1 MDDPDW
7 EMMTTKYYEPD
18 EISILLSG
26 MPPNR
31 SFFHLN
37 ISSFTFCFD
46 ELLVLMAENKL
57 IFNFLGI
64 FETHLKLNRNSFN
77 PISMPSY
84 NIEYT
89 PTESSNSGTLL
100 YIKQGINYKIR
111 KDSQIN
117 KSKELE
123 SMFVKVLESVMSKN
137 NMIIGCIYHH
147 PSMELWI

>member
-1 MDDPDW
+1 
-7 EMMTTKYYEPD
+7 
-18 EISILLSG
+18 
-26 MPPNR
+26 
-31 SFFHLN
+31 
-37 ISSFTFCFD
+37 
-46 ELLVLMAENKL
+46 MAENKV
-57 IFNFLGI
+57 IFDFSGI

-89 PTESSNSGTLL
+89 PTESSNSGTVL

-123 SMFVKVLESVMSKN
+123 SMFVKVLEPVMSKN
-137 NMIIGCIYHH
+137 NMIIGCTYHH
-147 PSMELWI
+147 PSVEL